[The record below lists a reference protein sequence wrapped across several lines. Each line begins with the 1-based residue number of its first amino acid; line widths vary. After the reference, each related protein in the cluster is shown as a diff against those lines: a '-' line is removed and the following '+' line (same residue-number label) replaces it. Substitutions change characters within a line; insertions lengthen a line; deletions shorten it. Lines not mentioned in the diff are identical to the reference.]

1 MRLLTLERRN
11 ALKDFCPADPAV
23 EIPHLSEDGEAM
35 QQIEN
40 SPIPVAHAALSSA
53 GSQPCRWFALYTT
66 SRHEKHV
73 AHHLSQ
79 REIECFLPLYKAQR
93 KWANGLRVTLD
104 LPLFPGYMFVHIRR
118 SERTRVL
125 GVPGALSVV
134 GGTGGEPAWLPDS
147 TITALRIALAEQ
159 LARPHPVLTAG
170 QRVRIRSG
178 ALAGFE
184 GIVVRS
190 KSSLRV
196 VLTLEHIMQSY
207 AVEVSLDD
215 LELLSPNDLPRIAS
229 LR

>member
-1 MRLLTLERRN
+1 
-11 ALKDFCPADPAV
+11 
-23 EIPHLSEDGEAM
+23 M
-35 QQIEN
+35 QQIAN
-40 SPIPVAHAALSSA
+40 SPVSAARPALSHE
-53 GSQPCRWFALYTT
+53 GGVQPCRWFALYTS
-66 SRHEKHV
+66 SRHEKQV
-73 AHHLSQ
+73 AQHLGQ
-79 REIECFLPLYKAQR
+79 REIECYLPLYKTQR

-104 LPLFPGYMFVHIRR
+104 LPLFPGYVFVHIQR
-118 SERTRVL
+118 SERSRVL

-134 GGTGGEPAWLPDS
+134 GGTGGEPAWLPD
-147 TITALRIALAEQ
+147 TAIDALRAALAER

-207 AVEVSLDD
+207 AVEVGLDD
-215 LELLSPNDLPRIAS
+215 LELLSPGNLSGFAS
-229 LR
+229 LQ

>member
-1 MRLLTLERRN
+1 
-11 ALKDFCPADPAV
+11 
-23 EIPHLSEDGEAM
+23 M

-40 SPIPVAHAALSSA
+40 SPISAAHPAFSPEGA
-53 GSQPCRWFALYTT
+53 QPCRWFALYTA
-66 SRHEKHV
+66 SRHEKQV
-73 AHHLSQ
+73 AQHLGQ
-79 REIECFLPLYKAQR
+79 REIECYLPLYKTQR

-104 LPLFPGYMFVHIRR
+104 LPLFPGYVFVHIRR
-118 SERTRVL
+118 SERGRVL

-134 GGTGGEPAWLPDS
+134 GGTGGEPAWLPEAA
-147 TITALRIALAEQ
+147 IHALRAALAER
-159 LARPHPVLTAG
+159 LAQPHPLLTAG

-207 AVEVSLDD
+207 AVEVGLDD
-215 LELLSPNDLPRIAS
+215 LELLSPGNLPRITS
-229 LR
+229 LH

>member
-1 MRLLTLERRN
+1 MPQTVNL
-11 ALKDFCPADPAV
+11 P
-23 EIPHLSEDGEAM
+23 ISETR
-35 QQIEN
+35 
-40 SPIPVAHAALSSA
+40 PALSPETA
-53 GSQPCRWFALYTT
+53 QPCRWFALYTA

-73 AHHLSQ
+73 VQHLSL
-79 REIECFLPLYKAQR
+79 REIDCYLPLYKTQR

-104 LPLFPGYMFVHIRR
+104 LPLFPGYVFVHIRR
-118 SERTRVL
+118 SERGRVL

-147 TITALRIALAEQ
+147 TIHALRTALAER

-207 AVEVSLDD
+207 AVEVGLDD
-215 LELLSPNDLPRIAS
+215 LELLTPANLPGIAN
-229 LR
+229 LQ

>member
-1 MRLLTLERRN
+1 
-11 ALKDFCPADPAV
+11 
-23 EIPHLSEDGEAM
+23 M

-40 SPIPVAHAALSSA
+40 FPALNAHSA
-53 GSQPCRWFALYTT
+53 VSTETTQPCRWFALYTA

-73 AHHLSQ
+73 AQHLGH
-79 REIECFLPLYKAQR
+79 REIEYYLPLYKTQR

-104 LPLFPGYMFVHIRR
+104 LPLFPGYVFVHMRR
-118 SERTRVL
+118 SERGRVL

-134 GGTGGEPAWLPDS
+134 GGTGGEPAWLPDT
-147 TITALRIALAEQ
+147 TIDALRAALAERM
-159 LARPHPVLTAG
+159 ARPHPVLTAG

-207 AVEVSLDD
+207 AVEVGADD
-215 LELLSPNDLPRIAS
+215 LELLFPGNLPLTA
-229 LR
+229 

>member
-1 MRLLTLERRN
+1 
-11 ALKDFCPADPAV
+11 
-23 EIPHLSEDGEAM
+23 M

-40 SPIPVAHAALSSA
+40 FHLPNAQSAVSPGTA
-53 GSQPCRWFALYTT
+53 QPCRWFALYTA

-73 AHHLSQ
+73 AQHLGQ
-79 REIECFLPLYKAQR
+79 REIECYLPLYKEQR

-104 LPLFPGYMFVHIRR
+104 LPLFPGYLFVHMRR
-118 SERTRVL
+118 SERGRVL

-134 GGTGGEPAWLPDS
+134 GGTGGEPAWLPDA
-147 TITALRIALAEQ
+147 TIDALRTALAER

-178 ALAGFE
+178 ALTGFE
-184 GIVVRS
+184 GIVARS

-207 AVEVSLDD
+207 AVEVGLDD
-215 LELLSPNDLPRIAS
+215 LELLSPGSRPLVAS
-229 LR
+229 LQ